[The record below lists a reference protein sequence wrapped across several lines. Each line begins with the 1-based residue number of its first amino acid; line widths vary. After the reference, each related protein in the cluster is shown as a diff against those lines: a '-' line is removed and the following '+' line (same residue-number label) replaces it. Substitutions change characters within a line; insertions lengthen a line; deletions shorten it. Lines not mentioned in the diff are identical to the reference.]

1 MSGVRRVVVD
11 FEMTDIDV
19 RRGHRIAEVAAIET
33 IDDVPTGRV
42 FHSFVNPERPV
53 TPEASAVNGLTDEF
67 LADKPKFAEI
77 AQGLHD
83 FIGDSEIVF
92 HCRTD
97 PDGYCPDSAFLNAEM
112 QWAGFEAY
120 TDEQLT
126 NTRLWAEAM
135 FGDENRA
142 ASLNRVMDHYGVDH
156 SDRAAH
162 TGHGG
167 LKDALYLAKVYPLL
181 RADWQ
186 RFNTPPP
193 SITISLAP

>member
-1 MSGVRRVVVD
+1 MSGVRRVIVD
-11 FEMTDIDV
+11 FEMTDVDV

-42 FHSFVNPERPV
+42 FHSFINPERPV
-53 TPEASAVNGLTDEF
+53 TPEASAVNGLTDDF

-97 PDGYCPDSAFLNAEM
+97 ADGYCPDSAFLNAEM
-112 QWAGFEAY
+112 QWAGFAPY
-120 TDEQLT
+120 TDDQLT

-156 SDRAAH
+156 SDRAEH

-167 LKDALYLAKVYPLL
+167 LKDALYLAAVFPLL

-186 RFNTPPP
+186 RFNAKPPD
-193 SITISLAP
+193 APRLGL